1 MPHQNGDQNDDKSG
15 EQGIN
20 QNGGRNVYLST
31 ISPQQ
36 AVARAKA
43 ALDRAVLIGQ
53 ELIPAHEAC
62 GRVTSGPIFA
72 RCSSPTFHAAAMD
85 GIAVRSADT
94 FAARE
99 GNPVTL
105 TRPLSFAPVNTGH
118 CLPGGMDAV
127 VMIEHVEQVDEGTVR
142 IEAPAFPWQ
151 HVRRIGEDI
160 VATELLLPQNHTL
173 SAYDVGALLAAGIF
187 EVPVRER
194 VRLTFIPTGDEVLN
208 FLDRPTPLPGQVI
221 ESNSQVFR
229 AIVSSWGAQASW
241 TAPVPDRPEALQAA
255 VAQALEDGA
264 HVVVV
269 GAGSSAGSKDFTR
282 STFEAFGDVLAH
294 GIAVMPGKPT
304 VLGVTTSKTGGTQG
318 GRLPGRLLVGA
329 PGYPVSAVVCLED
342 VLEPIVRWLTR
353 QESPGRQT
361 IRARLAR
368 KTPSRP
374 GMEEIVRLAVGKV
387 GGGFVAAPLAR
398 GAGLITSLTRAQAIT
413 RIPAQSEGLEQ
424 DAEIEA
430 ELLVPLAGLSKVL
443 VHIGS
448 HDNILD
454 LLANELMGLPEP
466 LRLVSSHVGSM
477 GGLTALKNGSALFAG
492 CHLFDPETKD
502 FNFPFLK
509 KHLPGLD
516 LTVINLAI
524 RHQGLM
530 VQKGNPKNI
539 KGVADLTRPEVSFIN
554 RQRGA
559 GTRILLD
566 HHLNVAGINPAQ
578 VRGYDREEFTHM
590 AVAVNVLT
598 LAADCGLGIFAAAKA
613 LDLDFAPLAHERY
626 DLVLP
631 TAYLTDP
638 RILTLRAVIE
648 TRQFQERMQALGGY
662 ETTFTGQVM
671 TPGMGLGE

>member
-1 MPHQNGDQNDDKSG
+1 MAESNS
-15 EQGIN
+15 E
-20 QNGGRNVYLST
+20 RNVYLST
-31 ISPQQ
+31 IPPEE

-43 ALDRAVLIGQ
+43 ALDRPELIRAQ
-53 ELIPAHEAC
+53 TIPAHEAC
-62 GRVTSGPIFA
+62 GRVTASPIFA

-85 GIAVRSADT
+85 GIAVRSGDT

-99 GNPVTL
+99 GSPVTL
-105 TRPLSFAPVNTGH
+105 AKGRGFTPVNTGH
-118 CLPGGMDAV
+118 SLPEGMDAV
-127 VMIEHVEQVDEGTVR
+127 VMIEHVEQVDENTVR
-142 IEAPAFPWQ
+142 VEAPAFPWQ

-187 EVPVRER
+187 EVPVWER
-194 VRLTFIPTGDEVLN
+194 VRITFIPTGDEVLN
-208 FLDRPTPLPGQVI
+208 FLDKPTPGAGQVI

-229 AIVSSWGAQASW
+229 AIAASWGALPSW
-241 TAPVPDRPEALQAA
+241 TPPVPDRPEALQAA
-255 VAQALEDGA
+255 VAQALADGA

-282 STFEAFGDVLAH
+282 STFEAFGEVLCH
-294 GIAVMPGKPT
+294 GISVMPGKPT
-304 VLGVTTSKTGGTQG
+304 VLGVTTDKFGGELR
-318 GRLPGRLLVGA
+318 GRLAGQLAGRLLIGA

-342 VLEPIVRWLTR
+342 VLEPVVRWLMR
-353 QESPGRQT
+353 QQSPGRQK

-374 GMEEIVRLAVGKV
+374 GMEEIVRLAVGRV
-387 GGGFVAAPLAR
+387 GNGFVAAPLAR
-398 GAGLITSLTRAQAIT
+398 GAGLITSLTRAQAVT

-424 DAEIEA
+424 DADIEA
-430 ELLVPLAGLSKVL
+430 ELLVPLAGLDRVL

-477 GGLTALKNGSALFAG
+477 GGLTALKNGAALFAG
-492 CHLFDPETKD
+492 CHLFDPETRD

-516 LTVINLAI
+516 LVVLNLAI
-524 RHQGLM
+524 RHQGLI
-530 VQKGNPKNI
+530 VAKGNPKGI
-539 KGVADLTRPEVSFIN
+539 HGVADLARPEVGFIN

-566 HHLNVAGINPAQ
+566 HHLAVAGIAPAN

-598 LAADCGLGIFAAAKA
+598 GAADCGLGIFAAAKA
-613 LDLDFAPLAHERY
+613 LGLDFAPLAHERY
-626 DLVLP
+626 DLVIP
-631 TAYLTDP
+631 AAYLDDP
-638 RILTLRAVIE
+638 RIQTLRAVIE
-648 TRQFQERMQALGGY
+648 TAAFQERMQALGGY
-662 ETTFTGQVM
+662 ETTLTGKVM
-671 TPGMGLGE
+671 QPGMGLGE

>member
-1 MPHQNGDQNDDKSG
+1 MAESNS
-15 EQGIN
+15 E
-20 QNGGRNVYLST
+20 RNVYLST
-31 ISPQQ
+31 IPPEE

-43 ALDRAVLIGQ
+43 ALDRPELIRAQ
-53 ELIPAHEAC
+53 TIPAHEAC
-62 GRVTSGPIFA
+62 GRVTASPIFA

-85 GIAVRSADT
+85 GIAVRSGDT

-99 GNPVTL
+99 GSPVTL
-105 TRPLSFAPVNTGH
+105 AKGRGFMPVNTGH
-118 CLPGGMDAV
+118 SLPEGMDAV
-127 VMIEHVEQVDEGTVR
+127 VMIEHVEQVDENAVR
-142 IEAPAFPWQ
+142 VEAPAFPWQ

-187 EVPVRER
+187 EVPVWER
-194 VRLTFIPTGDEVLN
+194 VRITFIPTGDEVLN
-208 FLDRPTPLPGQVI
+208 FLDKPTPGAGQVI

-229 AIVSSWGAQASW
+229 AIAASWGALPSW
-241 TAPVPDRPEALQAA
+241 TPPVPDRPEALQAA
-255 VAQALEDGA
+255 VAQALADGA

-282 STFEAFGDVLAH
+282 STFEAFGEVLCH
-294 GIAVMPGKPT
+294 GISVMPGKPT
-304 VLGVTTSKTGGTQG
+304 VLGVTTDKFGGELR
-318 GRLPGRLLVGA
+318 GRLAGRLAGRLLIGA

-342 VLEPIVRWLTR
+342 VLEPVVRWLMR
-353 QESPGRQT
+353 QQSPGRQK

-374 GMEEIVRLAVGKV
+374 GMEEIVRLAVGRV
-387 GGGFVAAPLAR
+387 GQGFVAAPLAR
-398 GAGLITSLTRAQAIT
+398 GAGLITSLTRAQAVT

-424 DAEIEA
+424 DADIEA
-430 ELLVPLAGLSKVL
+430 ELLVPLAGLDRVL

-492 CHLFDPETKD
+492 CHLFDPETRD

-516 LTVINLAI
+516 LVVLNLAI
-524 RHQGLM
+524 RHQGLI
-530 VQKGNPKNI
+530 VAKGNPKGI
-539 KGVADLTRPEVSFIN
+539 HGVADLARPEVGFIN

-566 HHLNVAGINPAQ
+566 HHLAVAGIAPAL

-598 LAADCGLGIFAAAKA
+598 GAADCGLGIFAAAKA
-613 LDLDFAPLAHERY
+613 LGLDFAPLAHERY
-626 DLVLP
+626 DLVIP
-631 TAYLTDP
+631 AAYLDDP
-638 RILTLRAVIE
+638 RIQTLRAVIE
-648 TRQFQERMQALGGY
+648 TAAFQERMQALGGY
-662 ETTFTGQVM
+662 ETTLTGKVM
-671 TPGMGLGE
+671 QPGMGLGE